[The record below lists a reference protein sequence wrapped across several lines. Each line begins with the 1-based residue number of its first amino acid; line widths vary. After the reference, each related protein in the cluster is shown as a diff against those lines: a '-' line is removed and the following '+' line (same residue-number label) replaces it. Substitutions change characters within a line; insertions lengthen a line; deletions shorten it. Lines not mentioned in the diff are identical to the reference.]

1 MINCRTQEFSGRSLS
16 NLFSTFYRRLK
27 KIRFS
32 LLTILILP
40 IGLSVS
46 IENSFAQEQHKEIL
60 LESDLIINTFNR
72 QSTSLDG
79 TWDIIIDPYQT
90 GYYDYRSQPNPN
102 GFFRNRKNVEPDDPY
117 EYNFD
122 LSDKLEV
129 PGDWNTQKEKLLWYE
144 GTIWYKKDFQWEI
157 KNDKRV
163 FLYFGAVNYDARV
176 WVNGEFA
183 GRHIGGFT
191 PFNFEVSELLN
202 DGDNFVV
209 VMADNTRKPEA
220 VPTMI
225 TDWANY
231 GGITRSVRLIETEQT
246 FLQDYYIQLDQNA
259 ENEVTG
265 WVRLNGDQLQQQ
277 VDIQISEENIVHQVQ
292 TDAEGFASFSFPA
305 ELKRWSTTDPHL
317 YDVQI
322 VTETDQIK
330 DQIGFR
336 TIETEGTKILL
347 NGEPIFLRG
356 VNIHE
361 EAPYRT
367 GRAHSIDDARILLNW
382 VEEMESNF
390 VRLSHYPHNEHMMR
404 EADRRGILVWAELP
418 LYWMIQWDNPETLEN
433 ARNQLSEII
442 HRDKNRASVILWS
455 MSNEVPLT
463 DARVH
468 FLREMI
474 STTKALDPFRLTT
487 AALQSTWIHEDD
499 SDRITFM
506 IDDPIG
512 EYLDVLGVNQYYGW
526 YGGDNA
532 PMDHLT
538 WDTIYDKPL
547 IMSEFGA
554 GAKQG
559 WDVPPEQRWS
569 EAFQAELYVHTLDMF
584 DKVEFLSGT
593 APWILMDFRSPRRP
607 LPVVKDGFNRKG
619 LVSETGIKK
628 EAFEVMRQYYLRII
642 EEESP

>member
-1 MINCRTQEFSGRSLS
+1 MRQYYYLIQIVTGLILT
-16 NLFSTFYRRLK
+16 LF
-27 KIRFS
+27 FS
-32 LLTILILP
+32 LLSPNLL
-40 IGLSVS
+40 
-46 IENSFAQEQHKEIL
+46 FAQQLDKHVL
-60 LESDLIINTFNR
+60 MESNLIINTFAR
-72 QSTSLDG
+72 ETTSLDG

-102 GFFRNRKNVEPDDPY
+102 GYFKNNKNVEPDDAY

-122 LSDKLEV
+122 LSEKLHV
-129 PGDWNTQKEKLLWYE
+129 PGDWNTQMEQLHWYE
-144 GTIWYKKDFQWEI
+144 GTIWYKKDFSWDP
-157 KNDKRV
+157 KPDKRV

-191 PFNFEVSELLN
+191 PFNFEVTELLQN
-202 DGDNFVV
+202 GDNFVV

-220 VPTMI
+220 VPTVN

-231 GGITRSVRLIETEQT
+231 GGITRSVQLIETENT
-246 FLQDYYIQLDQNA
+246 FIQDYYIQLNQSVKDV
-259 ENEVTG
+259 VTG
-265 WVRLNGDQLQQQ
+265 WVRLNGNQRQQR
-277 VDIQISEENIVHQVQ
+277 VTIQIPGADISHHVS
-292 TDAEGFASFSFPA
+292 TDSDGFSSFTFPT
-305 ELKRWSTTDPHL
+305 ELRKWSDTDPYL
-317 YDVQI
+317 YNVG
-322 VTETDQIK
+322 VTAETDEIT

-336 TIETEGTKILL
+336 TIETDGTDILL

-367 GRAHSIDDARILLNW
+367 GRAYNIDDARTLLNW
-382 VEEMESNF
+382 VEEMNGNF
-390 VRLSHYPHNEHMMR
+390 VRLSHYPHNEHMVR
-404 EADRRGILVWAELP
+404 EAEKRGILIWSEVP

-433 ARNQLSEII
+433 ARNQLSEMI
-442 HRDKNRASVILWS
+442 HRDKNRAAVILWG
-455 MSNEVPLT
+455 MSNEAPVTEP
-463 DARVH
+463 RVS

-474 STTKALDPFRLTT
+474 QTTKMIDPFRLTS
-487 AALQSTWIHEDD
+487 AALQSRWDEEGEN
-499 SDRITFM
+499 ITFV

-538 WDTIYDKPL
+538 WESIYDKPL

-559 WDVPPEQRWS
+559 WNVPSNQRWS
-569 EAFQAELYVHTLDMF
+569 EEFQAELYRHTLDMF
-584 DKVEFLSGT
+584 DRIEFLSGT
-593 APWILMDFRSPRRP
+593 IPWILMDFRSPRRP
-607 LPVVKDGFNRKG
+607 LPIVKDGFNRKG
-619 LVSETGIKK
+619 LISEYGIKK
-628 EAFEVMRQYYLRII
+628 KAFGVMREYYQKKK
-642 EEESP
+642 EEWED

>member
-1 MINCRTQEFSGRSLS
+1 MINCRTQSHSKTQQSKHHSTAHNRSKY
-16 NLFSTFYRRLK
+16 FCG
-27 KIRFS
+27 
-32 LLTILILP
+32 LLLIILI
-40 IGLSVS
+40 S
-46 IENSFAQEQHKEIL
+46 IIASDTSLAQEIQKEIL
-60 LESDLIINTFNR
+60 MQSDLIINTDAR
-72 QSTSLDG
+72 EVTSLDG
-79 TWDIIIDPYQT
+79 TWDIILDPYQT
-90 GYYDYRSQPNPN
+90 GYYDYRSEPNPN
-102 GFFRNRKNVEPDDPY
+102 GYFRNRKNVEPGDPY

-129 PGDWNTQKEKLLWYE
+129 PGDWNTQMEKLLWYE
-144 GTIWYKKDFQWEI
+144 GTIWYKKDFNWDLKQ
-157 KNDKRV
+157 DKRV

-176 WVNGEFA
+176 WVNGEYA

-191 PFNFEVSELLN
+191 PFNFEVSELLH

-220 VPTMI
+220 VPTVI

-231 GGITRSVRLIETEQT
+231 GGITRSVKLIETEET
-246 FLQDYYIQLDQNA
+246 FLQDYYIQLNQNA
-259 ENEVTG
+259 ENEVMG
-265 WVRLNGDQLQQQ
+265 WIRLNGEQLQQQ
-277 VDIQISEENIVHQVQ
+277 VEIRISGENIVHAME
-292 TDAEGFASFSFPA
+292 TDADGFASFTFSA
-305 ELKRWSTTDPHL
+305 DLRKWSTTDPHL

-322 VTETDQIK
+322 ITETDEIR

-336 TIETEGTKILL
+336 TIETDGTDILL

-367 GRAHSIDDARILLNW
+367 GRAHSIDDARTLLNW
-382 VEEMESNF
+382 VEEMGGNF
-390 VRLSHYPHNEHMMR
+390 VRLSHYPHNEHMVR
-404 EADRRGILVWAELP
+404 EAERRGIMVWAELP
-418 LYWMIQWDNPETLEN
+418 LYWMIQWENPETLEN

-442 HRDKNRASVILWS
+442 HRDKNRAAVILWA
-455 MSNEVPLT
+455 MSNETPLT

-474 STTKALDPFRLTT
+474 RTTKELDPFRLTT
-487 AALQSTWIHEDD
+487 AALQSRWIREED

-512 EYLDVLGVNQYYGW
+512 EYLDVLGINQYYGW

-538 WDTIYDKPL
+538 WATIYDKPL
-547 IMSEFGA
+547 LMSEFGG

-559 WDVPPEQRWS
+559 WNVPDNQRWS
-569 EAFQAELYVHTLDMF
+569 EEFQAELYRHTLDMF
-584 DKVEFLSGT
+584 DKIEFLSGT
-593 APWILMDFRSPRRP
+593 VPWILMDFRSPRRP

-628 EAFEVMRQYYLRII
+628 KAFDVMKEYYQRI
-642 EEESP
+642 EEFGHGSER